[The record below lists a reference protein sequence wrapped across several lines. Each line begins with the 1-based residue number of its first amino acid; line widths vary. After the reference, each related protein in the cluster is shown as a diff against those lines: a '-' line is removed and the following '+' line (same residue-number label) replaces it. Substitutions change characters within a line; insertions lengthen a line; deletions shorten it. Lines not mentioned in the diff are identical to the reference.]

1 MRRDKRARTWDHE
14 VSLIVMSSGE
24 DEAGYPTEPEE
35 ISRNTVF
42 ANKLSVTQSEFY
54 AANQSDMQAEFVF
67 EVHTF
72 EYDGERTLEY
82 NGEFYTVIR
91 VYESSPEYTELT
103 VSRK

>member
-1 MRRDKRARTWDHE
+1 MRREKRARTWDHE
-14 VSLIVMSSGE
+14 VSLIVLAPGR

-35 ISRNTVF
+35 VSRNAVF
-42 ANKLSVTQSEFY
+42 ANKLSVTQTEFY
-54 AANQSDMQAEFVF
+54 AANQSDMQAEHIF
-67 EVHTF
+67 EIHTF

-82 NGEFYTVIR
+82 NGDMYNVIR